1 MVGHGVLKKCWG
13 REEGGRA
20 GERESGGS
28 GGGKN
33 EIPKMSRLEC
43 WGRGGFT
50 PGHTPGDFWG
60 PHGLQSRP
68 GRPHWAPG
76 IAYPPCNCEV
86 PIPWALLQPMP
97 LPRTSWVPCTRLVF
111 SGFFPPVAGTLLA
124 EFLGPQ
130 AIQPVWRYQ

>member
-43 WGRGGFT
+43 WGPGGFT
-50 PGHTPGDFWG
+50 PGHIPGDFWG
-60 PHGLQSRP
+60 RYGLQTRA
-68 GRPHWAPG
+68 RQ
-76 IAYPPCNCEV
+76 ILYIPCNCEV

-97 LPRTSWVPCTRLVF
+97 SRVPCTRLFF
-111 SGFFPPVAGTLLA
+111 SGIFPPVAGTLLA

-130 AIQPVWRYQ
+130 AIQTVWRYHCIHWDK